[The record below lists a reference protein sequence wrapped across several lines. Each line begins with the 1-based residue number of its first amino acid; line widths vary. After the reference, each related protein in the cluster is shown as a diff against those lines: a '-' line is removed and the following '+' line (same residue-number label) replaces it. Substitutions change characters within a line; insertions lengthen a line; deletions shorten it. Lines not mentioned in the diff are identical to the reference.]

1 MRANSY
7 ETADDVILIIS
18 RYLIRE
24 VVTAMLVITGILLL
38 AFLSQ
43 QVVRYLNYAA
53 IGKIPTSIML
63 QLVSFEV
70 PYLLS
75 FLLPLGFFLG
85 ILLAYGRLYAD
96 NEMAILQL
104 CGFGERRLL
113 RLTLFLA
120 ALVTAFVLFLMLSVN
135 PALSAK
141 RQLLME
147 SDEATLHLIQ
157 TLIPGRFQVSP
168 DGSHVMYVEKL
179 SRDHA
184 RAENVF
190 LAQEKKPTEK
200 ETAEKESADQGNQWM
215 LVFADQ
221 GYEEKDKET
230 GDQFFVTT
238 DGYRYEGTPGQN
250 DYKVVQ
256 FKKYTVRIAQP
267 DAKAAHEEEATLS
280 MRELLHDYQNP
291 NRAAELQWRI
301 SVALSA
307 FLLALIAVPLS
318 YIRPRHGRYLVLL
331 PAILI
336 YIIYINLL
344 FIARH
349 WVERGVIPIAIGMW
363 WVHLLMILLGL
374 FLLFSPKLSSKFKA
388 T

>member
-1 MRANSY
+1 
-7 ETADDVILIIS
+7 VIIS
-18 RYLIRE
+18 RYLVRE
-24 VVTAMLVITGILLL
+24 VLMAMVMITGVLLL

-43 QVVRYLNYAA
+43 QIVRYLNYAA

-75 FLLPLGFFLG
+75 FLLPLGFYLG

-104 CGFGERRLL
+104 AGFGERRLL
-113 RLTLFLA
+113 RLTLIAGLFI
-120 ALVTAFVLFLMLSVN
+120 TAFVLFLMLSVN

-168 DGSHVMYVEKL
+168 DGQHVMYVEKL
-179 SRDHA
+179 SRNHS

-190 LAQEKKPTEK
+190 LAQEKKSK
-200 ETAEKESADQGNQWM
+200 ETEVEPGNEWM

-221 GYEEKDKET
+221 GYEEKDKQS

-238 DGYRYEGTPGQN
+238 DGYRYEGTPGHN
-250 DYKVVQ
+250 DYKIVQ

-267 DAKAAHEEEATLS
+267 DTRVLRDEAAVLS
-280 MRELLHDYQNP
+280 AGQLLQNYHDP
-291 NRAAELQWRI
+291 SRAAELQWRI

-307 FLLALIAVPLS
+307 LLLVLIAVPLS
-318 YIRPRHGRYLVLL
+318 HVKPRRGRYLMLL

-336 YIIYINLL
+336 YIVYINLL

-349 WVERGVIPIAIGMW
+349 WVERGIVPISIGMW
-363 WVHLLMILLGL
+363 WVHALMLILAFGLLMGTR
-374 FLLFSPKLSSKFKA
+374 FNANFKA
-388 T
+388 R